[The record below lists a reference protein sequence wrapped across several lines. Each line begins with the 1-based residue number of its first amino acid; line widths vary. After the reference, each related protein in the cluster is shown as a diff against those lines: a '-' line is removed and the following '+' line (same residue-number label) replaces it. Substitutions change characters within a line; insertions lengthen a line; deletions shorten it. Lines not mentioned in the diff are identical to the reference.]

1 MEYKIVDLDKIK
13 NLPTPSE
20 DGSILCA
27 DENGKLYFAKLIF
40 PTEKGSPILVSLLL
54 SEVKE

>member
-1 MEYKIVDLDKIK
+1 MEYKNVDLDKIK
-13 NLPTPSE
+13 SPALTG

-27 DENGKLYFAKLIF
+27 DENGKLYFAKLIY
-40 PTEKGSPILVSLLL
+40 PTEKDDPNIVVSILL

>member
-13 NLPTPSE
+13 NPATTG

-27 DENGKLYFAKLIF
+27 DENGKLYLAKIIY
-40 PTEKGSPILVSLLL
+40 PNENDDPNIIVSLLL
-54 SEVKE
+54 SELKE